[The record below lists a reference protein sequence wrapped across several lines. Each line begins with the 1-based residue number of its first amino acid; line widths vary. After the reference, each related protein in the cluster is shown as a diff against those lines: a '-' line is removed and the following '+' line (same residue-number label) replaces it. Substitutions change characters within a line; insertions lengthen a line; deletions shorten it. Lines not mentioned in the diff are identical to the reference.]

1 MPCTKRGAWSL
12 RPCNSTTVSTNVRA
26 IALWKSLGFAVV
38 GTVPQAVRHA
48 AHGLAEGDP
57 LRGVGLLRLDV
68 VPLGAL
74 RQRSDDVL
82 GRTDLRIAAS
92 EIDQR
97 LAALRRRECDSRE

>member
-1 MPCTKRGAWSL
+1 M
-12 RPCNSTTVSTNVRA
+12 
-26 IALWKSLGFAVV
+26 
-38 GTVPQAVRHA
+38 
-48 AHGLAEGDP
+48 
-57 LRGVGLLRLDV
+57 DV

-82 GRTDLRIAAS
+82 GRTDLRVAAS